1 MSRALGVPMRIS
13 RPASQPARAPAAQT
27 IRFQNPNAR
36 ASPAGISG
44 SANVDRNGWSANVRG
59 TVGNANRNAFIEVG
73 AGGAHGGRPSGSVM
87 AGTSPAA
94 LSCILPRS

>member
-1 MSRALGVPMRIS
+1 MRIS
-13 RPASQPARAPAAQT
+13 RPAAAPARPAPMPT
-27 IRFQNPNAR
+27 IRVQNPAPR
-36 ASPAGISG
+36 TSPAGISG

-59 TVGNANRNAFIEVG
+59 TVGNANRNAFIEIG